1 MTQSST
7 ILLWHDAHKGDPCGA
22 AGLLGWRSFARRPAD
37 ELYSPYGEP
46 AQIGAMA
53 RTVLGDAFRRGVNC
67 YVGWQSENPETTPAA
82 EVEAA
87 VQRLWPV
94 TIFAPARS
102 ADSDRWVMG
111 SFGEAAVLAKGAVER
126 TITEFLAAHIP
137 TWSPGVQ
144 FRPHALVVRVDTT
157 AEALGL
163 IEPHKPTPDEIVAS
177 CGSDQDVATALSRW
191 DRASP
196 ATWRDLVRARL
207 VAQARAGIAE
217 VDRAPLYSGQVDD
230 FLVPIVMRMWKG
242 DAPAV
247 LSFLRR
253 DLGRV
258 YGDDL
263 GEFVLQFMLRSYS
276 HSGAEEL
283 LALATGAREAA

>member
-1 MTQSST
+1 MTES
-7 ILLWHDAHKGDPCGA
+7 ILLWRDPREGEVCGA
-22 AGLLGWRSFARRPAD
+22 AGLLRWRSYACQPNAEFFVR
-37 ELYSPYGEP
+37 YGEP
-46 AQIGAMA
+46 AQLGAMA
-53 RTVLGDAFRRGVNC
+53 RTVLCDALRRQNVN
-67 YVGWQSENPETTPAA
+67 VFIGWQGEDPETTPAS

-163 IEPHKPTPDEIVAS
+163 IERHKPTPDEIVAS
-177 CGSDQDVATALSRW
+177 VASDFEVVSAARLW
-191 DRASP
+191 DRATPSTYGP
-196 ATWRDLVRARL
+196 LVRARL
-207 VAQARAGIAE
+207 EAQKRAGIAE
-217 VDRAPLYSGQVDD
+217 ADRAGLYSGEVEG
-230 FLVPIVMRMWKG
+230 LLLPLLMRMGKG
-242 DAPAV
+242 DEPAV
-247 LSFLRR
+247 LAYLRR
-253 DLGRV
+253 ESRIK
-258 YGDDL
+258 YGDL
-263 GEFVLQFMLRSYS
+263 AESVLVFMLKTYR
-276 HSGAEEL
+276 HGGTERL